1 MGRDRENVNRG
12 GINMKLAA
20 SVKELIEFSDG
31 IFTEEN
37 PVTIYVS
44 QGGQVPDE
52 TVLLDEDTASA
63 NKLQILTVLIHSEK
77 ESIYYE
83 YPFNEVVEME
93 EINHQLE
100 GVFERFSKEVIDA
113 KTMAGKVNGVK
124 WVT

>member
-37 PVTIYVS
+37 PVIIYVS
-44 QGGQVPDE
+44 QGGRVPDE

-100 GVFERFSKEVIDA
+100 VLFERFSKEVIDA
-113 KTMAGKVNGVK
+113 KTMARKVNGVK
-124 WVT
+124 WAT

>member
-1 MGRDRENVNRG
+1 
-12 GINMKLAA
+12 MKLAA

-31 IFTEEN
+31 TFTEEN
-37 PVTIYVS
+37 PVIIYVS
-44 QGGQVPDE
+44 QGGRVPDE

-100 GVFERFSKEVIDA
+100 VLFERFSKEVIDA
-113 KTMAGKVNGVK
+113 KTMARKVNGVK
-124 WVT
+124 WAT

>member
-31 IFTEEN
+31 TFTEEN
-37 PVTIYVS
+37 PVIIYVS
-44 QGGQVPDE
+44 QGGRVPDE

-100 GVFERFSKEVIDA
+100 VLFERFSKEVIDA
-113 KTMAGKVNGVK
+113 KTMARKVNGVK
-124 WVT
+124 WAT